1 LQQYVFNLLATLM
14 LRTHELP
21 NLSVVNKSVKV
32 VDDALAAELMLAF
45 VNLQEI

>member
-1 LQQYVFNLLATLM
+1 LQQYVFNRLAALM

-21 NLSVVNKSVKV
+21 NLSGVNKGVKV
-32 VDDALAAELMLAF
+32 VDDALAAELMLAL